1 MHMNTEGTE
10 RLWQA
15 VMNVT
20 AAMKKEG
27 IETGDVAARLRDAKV
42 LLNHCIYD
50 EHAHGEELLAA
61 ELAVEAVQGQ
71 VISILRELGREG
83 DFSFDLPEK
92 IPGRSDSASG
102 RPKKISLNQP
112 WARIKVPEGTSL
124 RVIEAIEGVEIVERE
139 AGYITITGG
148 KAEVQKALKEISKVY
163 LK

>member
-1 MHMNTEGTE
+1 MDTERTE

-15 VMNVT
+15 VMNV
-20 AAMKKEG
+20 AVAMKKEG

-71 VISILRELGREG
+71 VISLLREIGREG

-92 IPGRSDSASG
+92 MAGRSEDSASG
-102 RPKKISLNQP
+102 RPKKISPNRP
-112 WARIKVPEGTSL
+112 WARIRVPADMSL
-124 RVIEAIEGVEIVERE
+124 EAIENIEGVEIVERE
-139 AGYITITGG
+139 GETITIAGG
-148 KAEVQKALKEISKVY
+148 KTEIQQALKEISKVY

>member
-1 MHMNTEGTE
+1 MDTERTE

-15 VMNVT
+15 VMKAAV
-20 AAMKKEG
+20 AMKKES
-27 IETGDVAARLRDAKV
+27 IDTGDTASQLRDAKV

-71 VISILRELGREG
+71 LISILRELGREG
-83 DFSFDLPEK
+83 EFSFDLPEK
-92 IPGRSDSASG
+92 INNRAASAST

-112 WARIKVPEGTSL
+112 WARIRVPKGANLKVVEDM
-124 RVIEAIEGVEIVERE
+124 AGVEIVERR
-139 AGYITITGG
+139 AGVITIAGE
-148 KAEVQKALKEISKVY
+148 KAEIQKALKEISKVY